1 MLTTWNNFCHP
12 ESATQN
18 VKPDRVIFNTLITAC
33 GRAGALVRAFEVL
46 GDMRD
51 ELDPVAPDHFTYGS
65 LIAAC
70 ARAGEVCNL
79 RRSSNILLFVLKLEG
94 SPN

>member
-1 MLTTWNNFCHP
+1 MGTKDRSD
-12 ESATQN
+12 EQN

-46 GDMRD
+46 ENMRD
-51 ELDPVAPDHFTYGS
+51 ELDGPVALDHFTYGA

-79 RRSSNILLFVLKLEG
+79 ALIDKTIGTVLHGE
-94 SPN
+94 SISFYRD